1 MWVTPS
7 ERLTLTGL
15 GAVALLALGIL
26 CWQRQRVPMVLER
39 SAQPA
44 ASMAWKEALS
54 AARQVD
60 INTADDTALARLP
73 EVGPL
78 LARRIVAY
86 RQQHGRFAVP
96 EELMQ
101 VRGVGP
107 KTYEALKGYVR
118 TE

>member
-1 MWVTPS
+1 MWLTQTERVTLS
-7 ERLTLTGL
+7 VL
-15 GAVALLALGIL
+15 GGAALVALGIL
-26 CWQRQRVPMVLER
+26 LWQQQREPMVLER

-44 ASMAWKEALS
+44 ASMAWKEVLS

-73 EVGPL
+73 EVGPS

-86 RQQHGRFAVP
+86 RQQHGRFAAP

-107 KTYEALKGYVR
+107 KTYEALKEYVR